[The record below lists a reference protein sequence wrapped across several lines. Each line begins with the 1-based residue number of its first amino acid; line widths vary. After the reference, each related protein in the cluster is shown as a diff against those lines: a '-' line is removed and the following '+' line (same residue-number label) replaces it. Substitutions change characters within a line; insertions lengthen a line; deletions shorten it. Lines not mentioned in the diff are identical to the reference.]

1 MKLTAFS
8 MGSALLLAAAW
19 PAMAS
24 AQAVLEGSGEQS
36 ALDCDG
42 GTAQITGTDNQVTL
56 SGACTLVKVEG
67 SGNVVLATMA
77 SKSAITVIGTG
88 NKVSWKAPGEAKPRI
103 SSTGVGNSI
112 TRMR

>member
-1 MKLTAFS
+1 MTYKAFSIGTAF
-8 MGSALLLAAAW
+8 LLAAAL
-19 PAMAS
+19 PGVAG

-42 GTAQITGTDNQVTL
+42 GAAQITGTDNQVTL
-56 SGACTLVKVEG
+56 SGGCTLVKVEG
-67 SGNVVLATMA
+67 SGNVVLANMA
-77 SKSAITVIGTG
+77 SKSAIEVVGTS

-112 TRMR
+112 TRIR